1 MIGSTAGL
9 KEGVIMNE
17 LIIDSVTPWCNTYEP
32 HAAIKQGNRSN
43 PENRRSWFFVI

>member
-17 LIIDSVTPWCNTYEP
+17 LIIDSVMPWCNTYEP
-32 HAAIKQGNRSN
+32 HAAIKQGKRTIPSL
-43 PENRRSWFFVI
+43 EYREQV